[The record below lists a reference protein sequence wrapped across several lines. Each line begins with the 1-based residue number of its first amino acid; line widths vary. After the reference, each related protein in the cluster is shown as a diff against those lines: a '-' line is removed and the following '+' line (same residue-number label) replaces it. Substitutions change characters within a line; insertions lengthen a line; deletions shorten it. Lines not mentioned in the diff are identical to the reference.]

1 MKISIITVSY
11 NSASTIKDTF
21 DSIRIQ
27 NYKNIE
33 YIVIDGGSNDNT
45 LNIINSN
52 KDIISNWI
60 SEKDNGIFDAF
71 NKGVALASGDIV
83 GILNSDDF
91 YANKNVIDN
100 VANAF
105 SNQKVDSVYG
115 NLLYVDPLNTN
126 KIIRKWIDKSP
137 YDRNRFNYGWM
148 PAHPTFFVK
157 KNKYNLHGVFNP
169 SFRYA
174 ADYELML
181 RFLFKHKISS
191 YHIPEILVKMRTGGN
206 SNSSIKNRLKG
217 SKEDLK
223 AWQVN
228 NLKQNYFIVVMKI
241 IRKFKQFF

>member
-1 MKISIITVSY
+1 M
-11 NSASTIKDTF
+11 
-21 DSIRIQ
+21 
-27 NYKNIE
+27 
-33 YIVIDGGSNDNT
+33 
-45 LNIINSN
+45 
-52 KDIISNWI
+52 
-60 SEKDNGIFDAF
+60 
-71 NKGVALASGDIV
+71 
-83 GILNSDDF
+83 
-91 YANKNVIDN
+91 
-100 VANAF
+100 
-105 SNQKVDSVYG
+105 
-115 NLLYVDPLNTN
+115 
-126 KIIRKWIDKSP
+126 
-137 YDRNRFNYGWM
+137 
-148 PAHPTFFVK
+148 
-157 KNKYNLHGVFNP
+157 HGVFNP